1 MKIFS
6 LKDGWYTLH
15 LESSTKNPNIW
26 RVLTFECTSEALNK
40 LGGANMSRNPV
51 SAKGCDPGETSCS
64 LSVLQYIIYS
74 GQAMELDTGLL

>member
-1 MKIFS
+1 
-6 LKDGWYTLH
+6 
-15 LESSTKNPNIW
+15 
-26 RVLTFECTSEALNK
+26 
-40 LGGANMSRNPV
+40 MSRNPV